1 MECIRGSDT
10 VVDRPPHESCA
21 HGRMEELEFDVFA
34 WTRDVWHGVR
44 RGQHVT
50 SAGAAARHRIP
61 PWKLLEL
68 RMVAA
73 RGSDSV
79 LVDYARHLLTETELP
94 AKERCDTII
103 RREERATVRDRIF
116 RGSSDQSAC
125 GKKNGEAGTAGCA
138 TELTMRGRFTYSF
151 RARAARMVA

>member
-1 MECIRGSDT
+1 MECIRGQRYCS
-10 VVDRPPHESCA
+10 RQAAPRKLRAWS
-21 HGRMEELEFDVFA
+21 HGRARIRCFGKDA
-34 WTRDVWHGVR
+34 R

-50 SAGAAARHRIP
+50 SAGAAARHRIL

-68 RMVAA
+68 RMVAE
-73 RGSDSV
+73 RCPDSV
-79 LVDYARHLLTETELP
+79 LSVNARHLLTGTELP

-125 GKKNGEAGTAGCA
+125 GKKNGEAGTAGCP